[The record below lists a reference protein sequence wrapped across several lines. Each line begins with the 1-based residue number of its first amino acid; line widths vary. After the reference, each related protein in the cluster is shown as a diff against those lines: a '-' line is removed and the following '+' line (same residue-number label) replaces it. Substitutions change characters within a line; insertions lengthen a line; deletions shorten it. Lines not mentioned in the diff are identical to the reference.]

1 MKKDSLVTVAQF
13 LYVYRAYMVKAWLE
27 AAGIESYVI
36 DEGIRSVLS
45 ASDPYGVQVKVRE
58 EDVENALDIIDSI
71 NLKYGPEESNP
82 QMPIQPISKI
92 LVPVDFS
99 EHSLNAAEYALDI
112 ASKRSA
118 TVYLLHIYFN
128 PALSPLGY
136 DNTYSYPSNV
146 TDAMEDIRERAGQQ
160 MEELKGKLESYLER
174 NQYEN
179 VSMET
184 ELIGGIAED
193 SILVYADEMNCN
205 LIVMGSRGKALAD
218 FWYGSVTA
226 MIVEK
231 ARIPVLVV
239 PKEST
244 YRHDMIRNV
253 AYATD
258 FDDSDGLALQKLV
271 SIIHPFHS
279 HIYVVHFESEEET
292 ESPWVKHDKKVFRK
306 KYLEN
311 IENVEVDFKSV
322 KSDNALNSLDQIV
335 QEKSIDIISITTH
348 KRRLIEK
355 MFHRSRAKE
364 LVFHATVP
372 LLVFHA

>member
-13 LYVYRAYMVKAWLE
+13 LYIYRAYIVKAWLE
-27 AAGIESYVI
+27 ADGIESYVI
-36 DEGIRSVLS
+36 DEGVRSVIN
-45 ASDPYGVQVKVRE
+45 AKDPYGVQVKVRE
-58 EDVENALDIIDSI
+58 EDVERALEIIDSI

-82 QMPIQPISKI
+82 QMPIQPINKI

-99 EHSLNAAEYALDI
+99 EHSLNAAEYALDV
-112 ASKRSA
+112 ASKRSS

-136 DNTYSYPSNV
+136 DNTYSFPSNV
-146 TDAMEDIRERAGQQ
+146 ADAMDDIRERAEQQ
-160 MEELKGKLESYLER
+160 MDELKGRLQSYLEQ
-174 NQYEN
+174 NEYDN
-179 VSMET
+179 VTLEA
-184 ELIGGIAED
+184 ELMGGIAED
-193 SILVYADEMNCN
+193 SILVFADEMNCN

-239 PKEST
+239 PKESS
-244 YRHDMIRNV
+244 YRHDILRNV
-253 AYATD
+253 VYATD
-258 FDDSDGLALQKLV
+258 FDDSDGLVLQKLV

-279 HIYVVHFESEEET
+279 HIYVVHFQSEKER
-292 ESPWVKHDKKVFRK
+292 ESPWIEHDKKLFKK

-311 IENVEVDFKSV
+311 LENVAVDFECCE
-322 KSDNALNSLDQIV
+322 SDNTIEGLDQFMKD
-335 QEKSIDIISITTH
+335 KSIDFISITTH

-355 MFHRSRAKE
+355 MFYKSRAKE
-364 LVFHATVP
+364 LIFHATVP